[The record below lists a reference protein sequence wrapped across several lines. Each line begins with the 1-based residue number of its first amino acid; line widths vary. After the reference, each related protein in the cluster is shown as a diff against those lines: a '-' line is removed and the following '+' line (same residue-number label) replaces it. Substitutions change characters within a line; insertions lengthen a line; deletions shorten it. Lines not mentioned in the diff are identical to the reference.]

1 MRRLFFKITAKLI
14 AKKHCNPVANRL
26 YYDHAVATATLQ
38 EIKNMRISENTK
50 THKLFTALQA
60 GEKVSPGQAEKRF
73 GIKNISAEASRIRAS
88 GFAVYANRRMAGNNV
103 AVTEYRI
110 GKPSRKIVALGYKA
124 QAMGITL

>member
-1 MRRLFFKITAKLI
+1 
-14 AKKHCNPVANRL
+14 
-26 YYDHAVATATLQ
+26 
-38 EIKNMRISENTK
+38 MRISENTK

-60 GEKVSPGQAEKRF
+60 GEKVSPAQAEKRF

-88 GFAVYANRRMAGNNV
+88 GFAVYANRRMAANHV
-103 AVTEYRI
+103 EVTEYRI